1 MNIFKRIL
9 FSFAALFVLM
19 GTAGFYVFE
28 HSCKMD
34 GVDQHLYIPMEHI
47 CQEEAEVESCC
58 HSPSAQ
64 EENSDCCQD
73 EVSVIQID
81 YNYFHSSIDYKFVVF
96 PAFSLWTSPFGE
108 ERIEESSIISKKLI
122 DPPNVLS
129 GKDISIAHQVFRC

>member
-1 MNIFKRIL
+1 MNILKRIL

-34 GVDQHLYIPMEHI
+34 GVDQHLDIPMEHI
-47 CQEEAEVESCC
+47 CQEEMEVESCC

-64 EENSDCCQD
+64 EENKDCCQD

-81 YNYFHSSIDYKFVVF
+81 YNYFHSNVDHKFVAF
-96 PAFSLWTSPFGE
+96 PVVSQWTSLFSE
-108 ERIEESSIISKKLI
+108 ELVADATRVSKKII
-122 DPPNVLS
+122 DPPIAPS
-129 GKDISIAHQVFRC
+129 GRDISIAHQVFRC

>member
-64 EENSDCCQD
+64 EENSD
-73 EVSVIQID
+73 

-108 ERIEESSIISKKLI
+108 ERIEESSILSKKLI